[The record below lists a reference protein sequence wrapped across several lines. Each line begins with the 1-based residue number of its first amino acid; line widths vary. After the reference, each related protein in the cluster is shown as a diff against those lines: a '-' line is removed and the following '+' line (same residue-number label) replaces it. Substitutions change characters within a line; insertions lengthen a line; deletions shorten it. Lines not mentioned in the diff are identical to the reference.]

1 MITLKASELFIF
13 KKLNINIFYLYSDKQ
28 TIILEKNKEIYEL
41 KFKIVLSNNEFIIIN
56 NYQNVLEN
64 FKQVNNELI
73 FPITKNKIEEI
84 LTPYIV
90 QNKILLEY
98 VNLIINYRLNRFNLI
113 PYIEVKT
120 YIPKKDIYVDI
131 TKLFENV
138 GDNDTFIAYET
149 NATEISN
156 VMTNLEGFKLM
167 VKKFYMNIW
176 KI

>member
-64 FKQVNNELI
+64 FKKVNNELI

-90 QNKILLEY
+90 QNKIC
-98 VNLIINYRLNRFNLI
+98 LN
-113 PYIEVKT
+113 
-120 YIPKKDIYVDI
+120 
-131 TKLFENV
+131 
-138 GDNDTFIAYET
+138 
-149 NATEISN
+149 
-156 VMTNLEGFKLM
+156 M
-167 VKKFYMNIW
+167 
-176 KI
+176 

>member
-90 QNKILLEY
+90 QNKIC
-98 VNLIINYRLNRFNLI
+98 LN
-113 PYIEVKT
+113 
-120 YIPKKDIYVDI
+120 
-131 TKLFENV
+131 
-138 GDNDTFIAYET
+138 
-149 NATEISN
+149 
-156 VMTNLEGFKLM
+156 M
-167 VKKFYMNIW
+167 
-176 KI
+176 